1 MDYSLELKLHQST
14 HDLLGEKNNKIYDEN
29 INITKFTD
37 YEPFNVNYNENNK
50 NNNYVLIYLLFF
62 LLLIFFFYKN

>member
-14 HDLLGEKNNKIYDEN
+14 HDLLGEKYNKIYDEN
-29 INITKFTD
+29 INITNFVHN
-37 YEPFNVNYNENNK
+37 EPFDLNYNENNK
-50 NNNYVLIYLLFF
+50 NNYVLIYLLFF